1 MKGWKTIDI
10 TMIALFVAL
19 MAVGAN
25 ITSFLIIGGVPVTLQ
40 TFFALLAGFILGKRL
55 GSLAMLI
62 YMIIGLIGMPIFSGV
77 TGGLFTIAKP
87 SFGFIIAFIP
97 TAYFAGLIVEK
108 KDTIKWFVISAF
120 IGLFVNYLIGTT
132 WMYIAYK
139 LWFAAP
145 DGFNYSVLWSWMAL
159 PLIKDL
165 LFTYVAAVVGM
176 RMNQLVVRKS
186 YLSKDRFSNN
196 KGI

>member
-1 MKGWKTIDI
+1 LKGWKTIDI